1 MLNDSEGKKGF
12 RQVFLI
18 VYFFSRVER
27 IETNGTTSSE
37 VGWRGG
43 RPEGRAERPARRAVG
58 SRVLVH
64 GVLDQFS
71 YYFAHGSWLGF

>member
-1 MLNDSEGKKGF
+1 MCDIVWLFRLYTDSLFGNH
-12 RQVFLI
+12 FL
-18 VYFFSRVER
+18 RKR

-43 RPEGRAERPARRAVG
+43 RPEGQAERPARRAVG

>member
-1 MLNDSEGKKGF
+1 MS
-12 RQVFLI
+12 
-18 VYFFSRVER
+18 FFSLVER

-64 GVLDQFS
+64 GVLDQVS
-71 YYFAHGSWLGF
+71 QGLAHTVWLFTKPGDHFLR

>member
-1 MLNDSEGKKGF
+1 MS
-12 RQVFLI
+12 
-18 VYFFSRVER
+18 FFSLVER

-43 RPEGRAERPARRAVG
+43 RPEGRAERSARRAVG

-64 GVLDQFS
+64 GVLDQVS
-71 YYFAHGSWLGF
+71 QGLAHGARLFL

>member
-1 MLNDSEGKKGF
+1 MS
-12 RQVFLI
+12 
-18 VYFFSRVER
+18 FFSQVER

-64 GVLDQFS
+64 GVLDQVS
-71 YYFAHGSWLGF
+71 